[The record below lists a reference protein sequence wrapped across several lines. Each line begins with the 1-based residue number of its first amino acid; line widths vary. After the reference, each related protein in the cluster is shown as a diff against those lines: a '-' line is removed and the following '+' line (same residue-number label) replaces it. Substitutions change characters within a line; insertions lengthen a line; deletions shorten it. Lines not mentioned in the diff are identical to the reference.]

1 MNKKQLISMWC
12 GIAVI
17 FSVGLVCAGIGMG
30 RGGLGYFFLWFIVTA
45 AVTAGLI
52 YTLKDTNKDD
62 VGDILKSVKGLYQSK
77 DKPSKDEPEE

>member
-17 FSVGLVCAGIGMG
+17 LFIGLVCAGIGMG
-30 RGGLGYFFLWFIVTA
+30 RGGLGYFVIWFIVTGT
-45 AVTAGLI
+45 VTAGLI
-52 YTLKDTNKDD
+52 YTLKDSNKED

-77 DKPSKDEPEE
+77 DKPSKDEPKE